1 MQNQHEL
8 IQNRQKDE
16 FFLGLELLK
25 SCFYLTVNN
34 EQYDTLKTHLNSE
47 VNYGYFNDNKQ

>member
-1 MQNQHEL
+1 MQNRHEL